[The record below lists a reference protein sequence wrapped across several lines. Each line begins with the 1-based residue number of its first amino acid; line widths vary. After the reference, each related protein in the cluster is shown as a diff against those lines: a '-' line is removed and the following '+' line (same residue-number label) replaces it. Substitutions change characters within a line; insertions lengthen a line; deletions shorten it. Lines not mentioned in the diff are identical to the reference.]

1 MTVLLRKGEPLTRR
15 RLLTGFASTAAI
27 ATGIGKPFISRA
39 ADRPMITHGVQSGD
53 VSIGSGVVWARADR
67 PARMLVEVSTTDSF
81 KIIRDTVY
89 VDALPETDFTAKAL
103 LEGLPPGQDIFY
115 RIFVPG
121 SRITEHYRRESDRP
135 FPHRPERPAF
145 RFVSLVGR
153 YGGAGLGHRRNA
165 RRNADL
171 CDDARQPAGFLHPLG

>member
-67 PARMLVEVSTTDSF
+67 PARSW
-81 KIIRDTVY
+81 
-89 VDALPETDFTAKAL
+89 
-103 LEGLPPGQDIFY
+103 
-115 RIFVPG
+115 
-121 SRITEHYRRESDRP
+121 
-135 FPHRPERPAF
+135 
-145 RFVSLVGR
+145 
-153 YGGAGLGHRRNA
+153 
-165 RRNADL
+165 
-171 CDDARQPAGFLHPLG
+171 